1 VLEPIGRCLILVK
14 HALPI
19 VVPAVPPARWLL
31 SDAGRA
37 SCGALAARLRA
48 YIPASIVASDEP
60 KARETAELLAAGLG
74 LHERLRLDRD
84 LREHARGPGDFFA
97 DTAAFHDAVR
107 RCFAEPERRIFG
119 RETAAA
125 AEARFTTAIR
135 RRLDD
140 GTTGNLIVVAHGT
153 VISLFAAAH
162 AGLEPFALWQSLQLP
177 SYVVLALPDLR
188 HVATC
193 ASLDDVA

>member
-1 VLEPIGRCLILVK
+1 MS
-14 HALPI
+14 ALPR
-19 VVPAVPPARWLL
+19 PA
-31 SDAGRA
+31 
-37 SCGALAARLRA
+37 
-48 YIPASIVASDEP
+48 
-60 KARETAELLAAGLG
+60 
-74 LHERLRLDRD
+74 
-84 LREHARGPGDFFA
+84 DFFA
-97 DTAAFHDAVR
+97 DTVAFHDAVR
-107 RCFAEPERRIFG
+107 RCFAEPDRRIFG

-140 GTTGNLIVVAHGT
+140 GTTGNLIVVAH
-153 VISLFAAAH
+153 

-193 ASLDDVA
+193 ASLGDAP